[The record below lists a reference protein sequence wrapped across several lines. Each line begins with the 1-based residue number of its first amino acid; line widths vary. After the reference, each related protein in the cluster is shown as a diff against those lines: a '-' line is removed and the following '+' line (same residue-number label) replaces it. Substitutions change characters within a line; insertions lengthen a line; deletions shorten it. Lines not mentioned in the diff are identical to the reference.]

1 MGFLFNQT
9 TAPSQTHQIIS
20 ITIGTIGES
29 SASKTGAG
37 KLIER
42 CTKIAPITYSADC
55 YALLNEVL
63 NLLTESTEHNLL

>member
-9 TAPSQTHQIIS
+9 TAPSQTHRIIS

-37 KLIER
+37 NISYKFSPIYIDVLARVDFFGSMI
-42 CTKIAPITYSADC
+42 KISVPRNYIFSI
-55 YALLNEVL
+55 
-63 NLLTESTEHNLL
+63 